1 MGTVVYG
8 VLSSVEPC
16 LAPMKVWPSSHTH
29 THTHTHTHVRTHART
44 HTRMHAHTHTHTNA
58 HTRMHTRTHART
70 HVHTHTRTRTHTHTH
85 THTHRHLG
93 CSHMQISQNESCSQ
107 QDRVVAWFHGL
118 YHCNLRGKRARE
130 RGRASFVP
138 QFVFSIVH
146 RNRRLKNGKGLEHL

>member
-1 MGTVVYG
+1 MVMGTVVYG

-29 THTHTHTHVRTHART
+29 THTHTRTYART
-44 HTRMHAHTHTHTNA
+44 HTYTHACTHTHTHTNA

-70 HVHTHTRTRTHTHTH
+70 HVHTHTRTRTH
-85 THTHRHLG
+85 RHLG
-93 CSHMQISQNESCSQ
+93 CSHMRISQNESCSQ
-107 QDRVVAWFHGL
+107 RDRVVAWFHGL

>member
-16 LAPMKVWPSSHTH
+16 LAPMKVWPSSH

-70 HVHTHTRTRTHTHTH
+70 YTHTHTR
-85 THTHRHLG
+85 THRHLG
-93 CSHMQISQNESCSQ
+93 CSHMRISQNESCSQ
-107 QDRVVAWFHGL
+107 RDRVVAWFHGL